1 MPEVSIVSTEFSSGG
16 RTLRGN
22 FVVPVETGPFPGIC
36 KFHGLPGGPDQVS
49 GIATMLAQAGFV
61 VLTFDFTGFRKS
73 EGIFRPARSI
83 EDAAEAVSHLLESD
97 LSIGSWMGVY
107 GASYGGAIGVCAAAR
122 DPRISALCLR
132 APVYDTL
139 WFAQSPMIRPAVNRI
154 VENDPSQIR
163 GITDSETQELI
174 LKALI
179 DDAKIHN
186 PMNEISKISPRP
198 LFIIHGT
205 DDQGIDLAGVK
216 RLFEAAGEPKNLVIV
231 EGADHVL
238 SDPTAYEITM
248 KSVVDWFSNIFKGR

>member
-1 MPEVSIVSTEFSSGG
+1 MPGVMTISTEFSSGDRILKG
-16 RTLRGN
+16 S
-22 FVVPVETGPFPGIC
+22 FVIPDGIGPFPGIC

-49 GIATMLAQAGFV
+49 GIATMLAQAGFM

-73 EGIFRPARSI
+73 EGIFRLARSI
-83 EDAAEAVSHLLESD
+83 EDAGEAVSHLLESD
-97 LSIGSWMGVY
+97 LSLGSWMGVY

-139 WFAQSPMIRPAVNRI
+139 WFAQSSMIRPAVDNI

-163 GITDSETQELI
+163 GIEDSETQELI
-174 LKALI
+174 LNNLVE
-179 DDAKIHN
+179 DAKIHN

-198 LFIIHGT
+198 LFIIHGS
-205 DDQGIDLAGVK
+205 DDEGIDLAGVK
-216 RLFEAAGEPKNLVIV
+216 RLFEAAGAPKNLVVV
-231 EGADHVL
+231 EGANHVL

-248 KSVVDWFSNIFKGR
+248 KSIVDWFSNTFKRR